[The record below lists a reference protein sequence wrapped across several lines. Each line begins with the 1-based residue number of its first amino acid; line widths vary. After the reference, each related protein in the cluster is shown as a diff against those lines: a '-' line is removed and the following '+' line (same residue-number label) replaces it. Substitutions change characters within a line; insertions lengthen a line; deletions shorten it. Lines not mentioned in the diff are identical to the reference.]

1 MFTYTLLFIYVWK
14 NEEICTGE
22 VQE

>member
-1 MFTYTLLFIYVWK
+1 MFIYILLFISVWK
-14 NEEICTGE
+14 NEEICAGE